1 MAWTAVKAVMDE
13 CRRTSWL
20 DQLAR
25 RPRGRPHVLP
35 QAPRENDG
43 GLSKSS
49 PQRTGLPEQRGE
61 VQHEPM
67 IKPVKYYEE

>member
-1 MAWTAVKAVMDE
+1 MNVDAPAGW
-13 CRRTSWL
+13 TSWRVG
-20 DQLAR
+20 LAADLTCCPSSR
-25 RPRGRPHVLP
+25 K
-35 QAPRENDG
+35 NDG